1 MNIAGITVL
10 TILLG
15 VPVLGAGSGALQA
28 PGAASADEGE
38 RIFAEV
44 SRRDAGYGD
53 QQATASMQLKR
64 KSGQPTTRAMEIA
77 ILEVPADGT
86 RTVVSFN
93 NPLDVRGTKVLTYSH
108 AARDDEQWIYLPAF
122 KRVKQIADASKTT
135 SFMGSEF
142 TYEDLNSLNIQ
153 LQKFSYRLLNTE
165 PLDGT
170 PCFVVE
176 RLPRYARSAYKKQ
189 VVWIDQR
196 RYVVARIDYY
206 DGKDALVKTLTLGGF
221 QQYANAFWRASDMNM
236 TNHLTGDSTQ
246 LTWSG
251 YKFKTGLSSGEF
263 STSALTR

>member
-1 MNIAGITVL
+1 MNTVGITVVTL
-10 TILLG
+10 LLG
-15 VPVLGAGSGALQA
+15 VPVL
-28 PGAASADEGE
+28 AASTSAIPLPADAPAEEGE

-53 QQATASMQLKR
+53 QQAIVSMQLKR
-64 KSGQPTTRAMEIA
+64 KSGAPTSRLMEIA
-77 ILEVPADGT
+77 ILEVPDDGT
-86 RTVVSFN
+86 RTIVGFN
-93 NPLDVRGTKVLTYSH
+93 NPLDVKGTKVLTYSH

-153 LQKFSYRLLNTE
+153 VPKFSYRFLKTE
-165 PLDGT
+165 DLDGT

-176 RLPRYARSAYKKQ
+176 RTPRYARSAYKRQ

-196 RYVVARIDYY
+196 RYVVNKIDYY
-206 DGKDALVKTLTLGGF
+206 DTKDALVKTLMLAGF
-221 QQYANAFWRASDMNM
+221 HQYADTFWRAGEMNM
-236 TNHLTGDSTQ
+236 TNHQTGDSTQ

-251 YKFKTGLSSGEF
+251 YKFKNGLSAGEF